1 MRNFNAKE
9 CKSERN
15 NYIVLLMNIMDEIL
29 DPLKFKRQVVID
41 LSRARVLSN
50 TRDSVFHMHS

>member
-29 DPLKFKRQVVID
+29 DPLKFRREVVVD

>member
-1 MRNFNAKE
+1 MRNFNTKE

-15 NYIVLLMNIMDEIL
+15 NCIVLLMNIMDEIL
-29 DPLKFKRQVVID
+29 DPLKFKREVLIA

-50 TRDSVFHMHS
+50 TSDSVFHMHS

>member
-29 DPLKFKRQVVID
+29 DPLKREVVID

>member
-29 DPLKFKRQVVID
+29 DQLKFKREVVID

-50 TRDSVFHMHS
+50 TSDSVFHMHS

>member
-15 NYIVLLMNIMDEIL
+15 IFIVLLMNIMDEIL
-29 DPLKFKRQVVID
+29 DPLKFKRVLID

-50 TRDSVFHMHS
+50 TSDSVFHMHS